1 MKLPAA
7 LDRLLHQEDLNFVLT
22 NRIPRRLATRLIG
35 SISRSR
41 LPVVRE
47 VSLALFELFA
57 GDLRLDEAK
66 QTRFASLHEC
76 FTREL
81 KDGAR
86 PLALDPAM
94 IVSPCDGIVGAF
106 GAIDDTELLQAK
118 GSPYTL
124 EELLGDS
131 SAVGRYRGGV
141 YVTLR
146 LTANMY
152 HRFHAPYDCRLDGA
166 AYISGDTWNV
176 NPPALKRIA
185 SLYCKNERVAIHARL
200 EGADGAFALVAVA
213 AVLVAS
219 VHLSFLE
226 QPLTLSYRGPT
237 LIPCS
242 ARYRKGQELGYF
254 HHGSTIIVLGTNGLA
269 VCDGLRSGD
278 IVRMGEPLMRCHAA
292 GCSSETAGN
301 AGCSADSIVPSAP
314 RAIA

>member
-7 LDRLLHQEDLNFVLT
+7 LERLLHQEELNFILT

-41 LPVVRE
+41 LPLVRN
-47 VSLALFELFA
+47 VSLSLFELFA
-57 GDLRLDEAK
+57 GDLRLHESK
-66 QTRFASLHEC
+66 QTRFASLHDC

-86 PLALDPAM
+86 PVAVDRAVL
-94 IVSPCDGIVGAF
+94 VSPCDGIVGAY
-106 GAIDDTELLQAK
+106 GAVDDTELLQAK

-152 HRFHAPYDCRLDGA
+152 HRFHAPFDCRLDGA
-166 AYISGDTWNV
+166 TYTSGDVWNV
-176 NPPALKRIA
+176 NPPTLKRIA
-185 SLYCKNERVAIHARL
+185 RLYCKNERVAIHARL
-200 EGADGAFALVAVA
+200 EGADEAFALVAVA

-219 VHLSFLE
+219 IHLSFLAE
-226 QPLTLSYRGPT
+226 PLTLSYRGPT
-237 LIPCS
+237 FIPCT
-242 ARYRKGQELGYF
+242 ARYRKGEELGYF
-254 HHGSTIIVLGTNGLA
+254 HHGSTVIVLGTSGLTI
-269 VCDGLRSGD
+269 CDGLRCGD
-278 IVRMGEPLMRCHAA
+278 TVRMGEPLMRRHAA
-292 GCSSETAGN
+292 GCSSETVANGS
-301 AGCSADSIVPSAP
+301 GADSIVPRPS